1 MKASKC
7 LILGILVFFLLG
19 VVFSQQVLA
28 QMEKCKD
35 RKVLEKLNITK
46 DEKNKIENI
55 RLNAEKENIRTGA
68 EVKIKMLE
76 LRNLLEEPNTNEKD
90 IDKLVDEIGVLKSKM
105 MKNKVQS
112 VLEIKKVLGP
122 EKSEE
127 LRKIIGDGMGDGMG
141 EPRMLLKQKMKD
153 KCGGPEYKKKP

>member
-1 MKASKC
+1 MKQQKSI
-7 LILGILVFFLLG
+7 ILGILVFFFLG
-19 VVFSQQVLA
+19 MVFSPDALA
-28 QMEKCKD
+28 QREKRKAM
-35 RKVLEKLNITK
+35 KVLEKLNITK
-46 DEKNKIENI
+46 DEKDKIEDI

-68 EVKIKMLE
+68 DVKIKMLE
-76 LRNLLEEPNTNEKD
+76 LRNLLEKPNTNEKEV
-90 IDKLVDEIGVLKSKM
+90 DKLVDEIGVLKSKM

-127 LRKIIGDGMGDGMG
+127 LRKIIGDGMG

-153 KCGGPEYKKKP
+153 KHEGPGFKKKP

>member
-1 MKASKC
+1 MKPQKSI
-7 LILGILVFFLLG
+7 ILGILVFFFLG
-19 VVFSQQVLA
+19 MVFSQDVLA
-28 QMEKCKD
+28 QKEKHKA
-35 RKVLEKLNITK
+35 KKAFEKLNITAEQK
-46 DEKNKIENI
+46 EKIEDI

-68 EVKIKMLE
+68 ELKIKMLE

-90 IDKLVDEIGVLKSKM
+90 VDKLVDEIGVLKSKL
-105 MKNKVQS
+105 MKNKIKS

-127 LRKIIGDGMGDGMG
+127 LRKIIGDGMG

-153 KCGGPEYKKKP
+153 KHEGPGFKKKP